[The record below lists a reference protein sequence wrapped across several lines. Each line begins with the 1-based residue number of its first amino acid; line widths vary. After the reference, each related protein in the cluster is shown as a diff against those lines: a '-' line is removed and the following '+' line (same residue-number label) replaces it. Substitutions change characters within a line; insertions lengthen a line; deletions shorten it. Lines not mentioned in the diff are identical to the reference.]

1 MAVEF
6 EPFEVAGA
14 RVYYGNTLPYG
25 LRVKSESNDESKTPS
40 VADSATSLRSWAE
53 SGKIGELLDRH
64 GALLIRGVGHP
75 SAETFAE
82 LVNAVEDGRGSHP
95 YEQIGLAGK
104 RTPLARNV
112 WTANEGSP
120 TTRFYQHNEVYFAC
134 LQCWILANDRHTV
147 FAIYTVPGQ
156 YPLLFCQ
163 QSRQGYDTIPQA
175 ALASIHILLSNV
187 INTCNS

>member
-6 EPFEVAGA
+6 EAFEVPGA
-14 RVYYGNTLPYG
+14 RAYYGNSLPIG
-25 LRVKSESNDESKTPS
+25 LQVKGEDGKEPS
-40 VADSATSLRSWAE
+40 VLESAASLRSLSE

-64 GALLIRGVGHP
+64 GAVLIRGVGRA

-82 LVNAVEDGRGSHP
+82 LVNAVEEGRGSHP

-120 TTRFYQHNEVYFAC
+120 ATRFYQHNEVC
-134 LQCWILANDRHTV
+134 
-147 FAIYTVPGQ
+147 
-156 YPLLFCQ
+156 
-163 QSRQGYDTIPQA
+163 IPRFRKRRTSA
-175 ALASIHILLSNV
+175 
-187 INTCNS
+187 